1 MDKQNLKGLL
11 TGDFSFKRL
20 IRSMFLIAIIKNVNA
35 LAICLLILL
44 ALVYSAQAQTVKK
57 VQFPK
62 GKTEVTVKGKLPVN
76 YGDYQAYVLRARKG
90 QTLSV
95 ELISD
100 DGDSSITIYETKKL
114 GPGEDGIT
122 PAETYLREWTGKLPV
137 TSEYSVQIYGPGDF
151 NKKGT
156 GKPYTLKISVR

>member
-1 MDKQNLKGLL
+1 MP
-11 TGDFSFKRL
+11 
-20 IRSMFLIAIIKNVNA
+20 IIKNINA
-35 LAICLLILL
+35 LFVCLLIFL
-44 ALVYSAQAQTVKK
+44 ALAFSVQAQTVKK

-100 DGDSSITIYETKKL
+100 DGDSSITVYETQKL

-122 PAETYLREWTGKLPV
+122 PAETDLREWTGKLPI
-137 TSEYSVQIYGPGDF
+137 TSEYSVQVYGPSDF

-156 GKPYTLKISVR
+156 GKTYTLKISIK